1 MVTQSSQ
8 DLKNMYF
15 FSFYVCTKVLS
26 VQNIIFRF
34 KKKLNS
40 HWYVCFLCLFFM
52 SVYVQRESEFC
63 LWACARL
70 SQNWIHS
77 HTLADPYFN
86 STLDISV
93 SESAVSNSCGW
104 DVVFVTLLSVMGFTV
119 MTEQPLKQLD
129 TLLFPVSVIEMA
141 LQLHYFCM
149 SEKNG
154 LCVNVCTLKD
164 SSSCYIPQTVQ

>member
-1 MVTQSSQ
+1 M
-8 DLKNMYF
+8 
-15 FSFYVCTKVLS
+15 
-26 VQNIIFRF
+26 
-34 KKKLNS
+34 NS

-70 SQNWIHS
+70 NQNWIHS

-164 SSSCYIPQTVQ
+164 SASCYIPQTVQ

>member
-1 MVTQSSQ
+1 MNYPHSQ
-8 DLKNMYF
+8 
-15 FSFYVCTKVLS
+15 
-26 VQNIIFRF
+26 
-34 KKKLNS
+34 
-40 HWYVCFLCLFFM
+40 
-52 SVYVQRESEFC
+52 
-63 LWACARL
+63 
-70 SQNWIHS
+70 
-77 HTLADPYFN
+77 TLADLHFN

-93 SESAVSNSCGW
+93 SESVVSNFCGW

-129 TLLFPVSVIEMA
+129 TLLFLLSVIEMA

-164 SSSCYIPQTVQ
+164 SASCYIPQTVQ

>member
-26 VQNIIFRF
+26 VQNIIFRL

-63 LWACARL
+63 L
-70 SQNWIHS
+70 
-77 HTLADPYFN
+77 
-86 STLDISV
+86 
-93 SESAVSNSCGW
+93 
-104 DVVFVTLLSVMGFTV
+104 
-119 MTEQPLKQLD
+119 
-129 TLLFPVSVIEMA
+129 
-141 LQLHYFCM
+141 
-149 SEKNG
+149 
-154 LCVNVCTLKD
+154 
-164 SSSCYIPQTVQ
+164 